1 MPAEA
6 PYSVFIMTIHKA
18 ASSFVGA
25 EIIPVL
31 AKAQG
36 FESFDIAAKAF
47 KAGANY
53 RKTIQEHMSTL
64 ESPGYCF
71 GPFRSP
77 MVLNMLDIS
86 PNRLLV
92 HVRDPRDCVV
102 SAYYSFGYSHTIP
115 PGKEEQ
121 QRFMERRERI
131 LTQSIDDY
139 AIEEIGGAVKRLRAY
154 LKHADRAD
162 QRLIS
167 RYEDMV
173 LDFPGWVRKI
183 SAFIGGGDGSA
194 AVKSLERKVSFDTK
208 GEDIYKHKRQ
218 VMPGDHLRKLKPE
231 TIAHLNELCGD
242 LLDKLGYGADG
253 TIKKDAPSEPVQQQA

>member
-1 MPAEA
+1 MSAEVS
-6 PYSVFIMTIHKA
+6 YSVFIMTIHKA

-36 FESFDIAAKAF
+36 FEFFDISAKAF

-53 RKTIQEHMSTL
+53 RETVQQHMSIL
-64 ESPGYCF
+64 ESSGYCF
-71 GPFRSP
+71 GPFRGP
-77 MVLNMLDIS
+77 MVLNMLDMS
-86 PNRLLV
+86 ANRLLV

-115 PGKEEQ
+115 PGKEEKK
-121 QRFMERRERI
+121 RFIERRERI
-131 LTQSIDDY
+131 QSQSIDDY
-139 AIEEIGGAVKRLRAY
+139 AVEEIGTVAKRLRAY
-154 LKHADRAD
+154 MKHAGRAE
-162 QRLIS
+162 RHLVS

-173 LDFPGWVRKI
+173 LDFPAWVRKV

-194 AVKSLERKVSFDTK
+194 AVEELERKVSFETK

-218 VMPGDHLRKLKPE
+218 VMPGDHRRKLKPE
-231 TIAHLNELCGD
+231 TIAQLNELCGD
-242 LLDKLGYGADG
+242 LLEKLGYGADG
-253 TIKKDAPSEPVQQQA
+253 EIKPDAPAALTKRTA